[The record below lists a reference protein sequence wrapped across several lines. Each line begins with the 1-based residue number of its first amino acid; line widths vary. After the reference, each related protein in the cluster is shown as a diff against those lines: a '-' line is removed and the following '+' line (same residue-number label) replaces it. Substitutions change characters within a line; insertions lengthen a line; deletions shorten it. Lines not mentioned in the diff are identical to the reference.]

1 VHTEPVSARHKAGI
15 LAAVYVAVLA
25 INLDVT
31 IVNVALPSIATQL
44 HADTR
49 ALQWVVDGYNLSF
62 AASSWRP
69 AACRTATGVARRC

>member
-1 VHTEPVSARHKAGI
+1 VNRKAGV

-31 IVNVALPSIATQL
+31 IVNVALPSIASPL

-49 ALQWVVDGYNLSF
+49 GLQWVVDGYNL
-62 AASSWRP
+62 RLG
-69 AACRTATGVARRC
+69 REM